1 MIKDILLRLEDDDA
15 DGEKLTAAAEIA
27 YLFGARITGLFLNVL
42 PAIAPEFGEPTPEAL
57 RLAREA
63 GNAVE
68 KQLIIKLAEFGI
80 PTPTEIRRLDVFSE
94 EITDVLARQCRTTD
108 VYVSQ
113 APECNSELRSLIE
126 DLLFQSPRHML
137 LVPKTGW
144 TKSAISRIVI
154 GWNETR
160 EAARAVSEALPY
172 LYKARV
178 VTIVVVV
185 DAMPV
190 DEDALIGRDL
200 KGHLYH
206 HGIDAILRHLVRKDG
221 TVADNLIRESQRR
234 EAGLIVI
241 GGYHRS
247 PLRERLLGGTTRSL
261 LDHCPLPLL
270 IAH

>member
-42 PAIAPEFGEPTPEAL
+42 PAIAPEFGEPTPESL

-80 PTPTEIRRLDVFSE
+80 PTPTEIRLLDVFSE
-94 EITDVLARQCRTTD
+94 EITDVLAWQCRTTD

-113 APECNSELRSLIE
+113 APEGNSELRSLIE

-137 LVPKTGW
+137 LVPKRGW

-172 LYKARV
+172 LYKAGV
-178 VTIVVVV
+178 VTIVVVA

-190 DEDALIGRDL
+190 DEDALIGRNV
-200 KGHLYH
+200 KRHLHH
-206 HGIDAILRHLVRKDG
+206 HGIDAILHHLVRRHG
-221 TVADNLIRESQRR
+221 TVADNLIRELQRR

-241 GGYHRS
+241 GGFHHS
-247 PLRERLLGGTTRSL
+247 PLRERLLGGTTRRL